1 MAGRWVYFDLNGTLV
16 DPGVLI
22 EPRQLALDALDH
34 ANVLAMITTLGGRQ
48 ARFKDLLDAA
58 LRRLLERAGRDP
70 DEAAGAIG
78 RLPSMP
84 AFPEAAETLATLRE
98 GGFQVAVLT
107 QSALESAEELIA
119 NSGLRF
125 DRVLS
130 AHPYKP
136 DPRAYEPA
144 RGAWFV
150 AAHWWDIMGAAG
162 AGLQTA
168 WVSRDDRAYPGAV
181 PQPDIR
187 APDLLAA
194 AVAIIAASDD
204 APRDGGSSP
213 G

>member
-1 MAGRWVYFDLNGTLV
+1 MGWVYFDMNGTLV
-16 DPGVLI
+16 DPGALI

-34 ANVLAMITTLGGRQ
+34 ANVLAMITTLGGRE

-70 DEAAGAIG
+70 EEAAGALE
-78 RLPSMP
+78 RLPDMP
-84 AFPEAAETLATLRE
+84 AFPEAVEALETLRE

-107 QSALESAEELIA
+107 QSAVESAETLLENA
-119 NSGLRF
+119 GLRM

-130 AHPYKP
+130 ASPYKP

-150 AAHWWDIMGAAG
+150 AAHWWDVMGASG
-162 AGLQTA
+162 AGLRSA
-168 WVSRDDRAYPGAV
+168 WVSRDDVAYPAAG
-181 PQPDIR
+181 PQPEIR

-194 AVAIIAASDD
+194 ARAIVTD
-204 APRDGGSSP
+204 ARGRSRS
-213 G
+213 